1 MSGMYAEQLT
11 VDDYKDLIDRGWRR
25 SGKYCYKP
33 VMDKTCCPQYTI
45 RCDALKFSL
54 SKSQKKIIKKFNKF
68 LVDRNINK
76 SSPQEQLNNEESFS
90 ELQGYSKQCT
100 IDFKKSVTT
109 TEASSSHAN
118 ENTPSTSNHVQNS
131 QPTTC
136 KENINN
142 THSSEGSVM
151 SNTPN
156 EKTCDKKVIKEGQGA
171 DPNRPPCQKAKVL
184 RLERKKEKLLK
195 RGMDV
200 DSINKPHPDKAK
212 SLEQFL
218 KEIPSAAKHKLKQK
232 LISTSIC
239 GEDWEANKHI
249 EFELY
254 KKYQLIIHN
263 DPPEKLSMKS
273 FSRFLVT
280 TPLKIVLARM
290 SINHESFTLSAQLY
304 ANYQMHIHNESI
316 EECGSTEF
324 YNFLVNTPL
333 KPKPFSN
340 DAKSPGYGSFHQQ
353 YWIDDKLIA
362 VGVIDI
368 LPECVSSVYFFY
380 DPDYRELTLGTYGS
394 LREVQL
400 VQELQT
406 EIPNLKYYY
415 MGFYIHSCPKMRYKG
430 KLSPS
435 DLLCPETYR
444 WFPISKCLPKL
455 DIDKYC
461 RLNEDIDEI
470 DTNLCS
476 SKDVDNIKV
485 VCDHRLMS
493 VKDYLRIYKA
503 ERGDIENLAL
513 LVGKKSAQSII
524 FWMV

>member
-1 MSGMYAEQLT
+1 MAVDLSNKSIVQWFPDLEQHRCGYCKSSSGNISYGMYAEQLT

-218 KEIPSAAKHKLKQK
+218 KEIPSAAKHK
-232 LISTSIC
+232 
-239 GEDWEANKHI
+239 
-249 EFELY
+249 
-254 KKYQLIIHN
+254 
-263 DPPEKLSMKS
+263 
-273 FSRFLVT
+273 
-280 TPLKIVLARM
+280 LKIVLARM